1 MKTTSID
8 WYKKHNWFRFDT
20 ADQVA
25 TAVCQRILNAAQQA
39 IEEHGVF
46 KLVLAGGTTPEKVYC
61 LLAKTNADWANWYIY
76 YGDERCLPIDDPN
89 RNSFMAEQV
98 FLNKVAIPREQIFTI
113 PAELEDIETAAKQ
126 YQQTITIPPTH
137 GEVAMKIVTLKSIRF
152 DMVLLGMGEDGH
164 TASLFPNHHHNEDE
178 LAHAVYNSPKPP
190 PERVSLSAK
199 ALSNTQQLLFLI
211 TGANKQDA
219 VTAWRAGADLPVATI
234 VPENPIDVYIDSAAD
249 KS

>member
-1 MKTTSID
+1 MQNLI
-8 WYKKHNWFRFDT
+8 NWHRYDN

-25 TAVCQRILNAAQQA
+25 IAVCQHIVTAEQQA
-39 IEEHGVF
+39 IAERGAF
-46 KLVLAGGTTPEKVYC
+46 KLVLAGGTTPEKVYR
-61 LLAKTNADWANWYIY
+61 LLAETSADWANWHIY
-76 YGDERCLPIDDPN
+76 YGDERCLPADHAD

-98 FLNKVAIPREQIFTI
+98 FLQKVAIPREQIFTI
-113 PAELEDIETAAKQ
+113 PAELNPEIAAEQ
-126 YQQTITIPPTH
+126 YQKTIATALP
-137 GEVAMKIVTLKSIRF
+137 F

-164 TASLFPNHHHNEDE
+164 TASLFPNHHHDENE
-178 LAHAVYNSPKPP
+178 LTHAVYNSPKPP

-219 VTAWRAGADLPVATI
+219 VKAWRAGEDLPVACI

-249 KS
+249 N